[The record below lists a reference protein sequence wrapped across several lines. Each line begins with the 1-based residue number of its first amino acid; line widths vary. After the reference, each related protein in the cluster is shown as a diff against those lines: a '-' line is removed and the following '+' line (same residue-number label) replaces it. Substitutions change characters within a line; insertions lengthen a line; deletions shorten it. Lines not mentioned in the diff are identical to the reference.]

1 MPARL
6 SISTD
11 YSGEN
16 HQSPRK
22 EAPSTTKPPVTP
34 PVGGD
39 ATPKATKSSGP
50 TKPITLADWDQKTPL
65 EFPEDLEFQNHPAGR
80 PVELGRGAWSAVYMA
95 VSRIPTRTSL
105 PTPPSSPASGS
116 RVLAVKSPHRSDAIP
131 VLQAEGLV
139 LTRISLTPG
148 SGSHVVPFH
157 GYIGSSNSI
166 VMSAVPQQL
175 STYIEDK
182 ATLARK
188 NMSTKTMFDPVL
200 GMSQWQDLAG
210 KLIAG
215 LSWLHNEAQVV
226 HGDMKPHNIL
236 LRPCSTAEPGHGN
249 FPFEPLFADFSSAHD
264 LACPST
270 TGENGG
276 TSMAALTPPFTAP
289 EFLVLSSL
297 ASSDA
302 VPTTASDVFSM
313 AITLL
318 TAATGD
324 LLLYPGS
331 NNMQRLA
338 MAREGHRVL
347 DFVRSGDNGC
357 RVPRNGAVEQ
367 TIKPGITKDPAQR
380 ILSDAWL
387 GLVRNLA

>member
-1 MPARL
+1 
-6 SISTD
+6 
-11 YSGEN
+11 
-16 HQSPRK
+16 
-22 EAPSTTKPPVTP
+22 
-34 PVGGD
+34 
-39 ATPKATKSSGP
+39 
-50 TKPITLADWDQKTPL
+50 
-65 EFPEDLEFQNHPAGR
+65 
-80 PVELGRGAWSAVYMA
+80 
-95 VSRIPTRTSL
+95 
-105 PTPPSSPASGS
+105 
-116 RVLAVKSPHRSDAIP
+116 
-131 VLQAEGLV
+131 
-139 LTRISLTPG
+139 
-148 SGSHVVPFH
+148 
-157 GYIGSSNSI
+157 
-166 VMSAVPQQL
+166 MSAVPQQL

-200 GMSQWQDLAG
+200 GMGQWQDLAG

-226 HGDMKPHNIL
+226 HGDIKPHNIL
-236 LRPCSTAEPGHGN
+236 LRPCPIAAAPGHDN

-270 TGENGG
+270 TGENGGG

-318 TAATGD
+318 AAATGD

-338 MAREGHRVL
+338 MAREGHNVL
-347 DFVRSGDNGC
+347 DFVRSGGNGC

-380 ILSDAWL
+380 ILPETWL
-387 GLVRNLA
+387 GLVQNLA